1 MTLSNYSPII
11 DLFLP
16 DVTKTKAVYLGI
28 KTSFP
33 AASAIL
39 KLKTVQD
46 FFAKVG
52 YTEWS
57 SPSAITIF
65 PISELS
71 YFIIR
76 FLNYLFF
83 VINFSYFVILL

>member
-83 VINFSYFVILL
+83 CH

>member
-1 MTLSNYSPII
+1 MYDSFRYLMTLSNYSPII

-46 FFAKVG
+46 FFLQKLGIQSVQSVCK
-52 YTEWS
+52 Y
-57 SPSAITIF
+57 
-65 PISELS
+65 
-71 YFIIR
+71 Y
-76 FLNYLFF
+76 
-83 VINFSYFVILL
+83 FSYFRTFLFPY

>member
-46 FFAKVG
+46 FFLQKLGIQSGPVRLQVLFFLFQN
-52 YTEWS
+52 
-57 SPSAITIF
+57 F
-65 PISELS
+65 PISSLD
-71 YFIIR
+71 F
-76 FLNYLFF
+76 
-83 VINFSYFVILL
+83 

>member
-11 DLFLP
+11 DLLLP

-46 FFAKVG
+46 FCFAKVG

-57 SPSAITIF
+57 SLSVSTIF
-65 PISELS
+65 PISEFS

-76 FLNYLFF
+76 SLNYIFF
-83 VINFSYFVILL
+83 CH